1 MTPVMISLVGGD
13 SAQLSPDVAS
23 YTNVDVEQAIEDFIG
38 TGPGQFGNDFIVS
51 ERPLTTAEA
60 GTATTNGRS
69 FAYVPFAATPVA
81 LMTLVPDTTYTGSQ
95 TIQANQYCR
104 DIPLT
109 LAQLDGIYGSVSPPY
124 SSWADS
130 RLTSAP
136 SCSAD
141 SLAVA
146 KWGNLD
152 PTMENASLE
161 SLLDSTTAS
170 QMSFKN
176 GLTADVANGQ
186 ANTVSTGPSEN
197 WPFPLTAISGGDQ
210 PTLGKLIQLN
220 PNSDAPGTE
229 ASAIALGAIMPVA
242 DVWTGAP
249 LGVPWN
255 LPTAAVQNAAGA
267 FVPPTATAAEAAESH
282 ATVTATSDPTTNNIV
297 TFNPDGTD
305 MTAYN
310 NFLMMESYLVV
321 PTNGLAPDKAMALA
335 QFIRFAL
342 GGQGQQDIQ
351 QLGAAGA
358 TPAMVT
364 AGLQVA
370 QLLDQEAVSNA
381 ATTTTTTGGTT
392 TTTATCTSGTT
403 STTTSTAPTTTS
415 TSSTSTTT
423 APSTTTTS
431 STSTT
436 TTTSTSTTTTTTTP
450 TTTTSSTTTTTTPS
464 TTTTTCPTADSTTTT
479 STRAGGA
486 TTTTSGAG
494 GAATTGASNGSGTST
509 NPAATSSDPGTG
521 STAVTDP
528 GTGSLAVTGINP
540 APLTAIGFAFFAAGE
555 IALRLLRRRQVRM

>member
-23 YTNVDVEQAIEDFIG
+23 YTNVDVEQAIQDFIG

-81 LMTLVPDTTYTGSQ
+81 LMTLVPDTTYTGGQ
-95 TIQANQYCR
+95 TIQTNQYCQ

-109 LAQLDGIYGSVSPPY
+109 LAQLDGIYGSISPPY

-220 PNSDAPGTE
+220 PNSDSPGTE

-267 FVPPTATAAEAAESH
+267 FVPPTATAAKAAESH

-297 TFNPDGTD
+297 TFNPEGTD

-310 NFLMMESYLVV
+310 NLLMMESYLVV

-335 QFIRFAL
+335 QFIRFSL
-342 GGQGQQDIQ
+342 GGQGQQDIE

-392 TTTATCTSGTT
+392 TTTTGGTTTTTATCTSGTT

-423 APSTTTTS
+423 TAPSTTTTS

-436 TTTSTSTTTTTTTP
+436 TTTSTSTTTTTP

-464 TTTTTCPTADSTTTT
+464 TTTTTCPTTGSTTTT
-479 STRAGGA
+479 SAGTGG
-486 TTTTSGAG
+486 TTTTTPSVAG
-494 GAATTGASNGSGTST
+494 GTTTTAATNGSGVST
-509 NPAATSSDPGTG
+509 DPSATSSDPG
-521 STAVTDP
+521 SS
-528 GTGSLAVTGINP
+528 SLAVTGINP